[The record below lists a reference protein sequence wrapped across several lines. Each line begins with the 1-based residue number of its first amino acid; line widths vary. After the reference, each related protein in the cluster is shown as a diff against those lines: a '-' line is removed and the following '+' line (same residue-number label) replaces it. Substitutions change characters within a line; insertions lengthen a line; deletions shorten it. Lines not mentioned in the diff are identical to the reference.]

1 MMLILPAAKKK
12 KAMGNLLETLEIW
25 GVGRVGSGLYSFE
38 EAI

>member
-1 MMLILPAAKKK
+1 MMLILPAKKK

-25 GVGRVGSGLYSFE
+25 GVGLCSFE